1 VKRRPSLEQTLLS
14 YRLPPTIAE
23 RVTGLPEPDQVALAR
38 LIEEIGQPGLDRL
51 LNALA
56 PIAPGG
62 RRAGYAE
69 LEPLL
74 RQMAAEMMA
83 QNPHL
88 HAIGANWRKGANTA
102 AKTVAKSP
110 AGEEFRKACGIEL
123 DSLRTRLVRAWK
135 EHGRRLLQ
143 EHVVAAQD
151 TTWFVKACQELR
163 REGSEWTVLMDK
175 FSGLN
180 AVEDK
185 FCPRY
190 IRSKCDKWAAVPNK
204 GRHPHDTDSH

>member
-1 VKRRPSLEQTLLS
+1 LRQ
-14 YRLPPTIAE
+14 A
-23 RVTGLPEPDQVALAR
+23 GD
-38 LIEEIGQPGLDRL
+38 
-51 LNALA
+51 
-56 PIAPGG
+56 APGN
-62 RRAGYAE
+62 AE

-74 RQMAAEMMA
+74 RQMATEMVA

-88 HAIGANWRKGANTA
+88 HAIGANWRKGA
-102 AKTVAKSP
+102 KSP
-110 AGEEFRKACGIEL
+110 AGEEFREACGIEL
-123 DSLRTRLVRAWK
+123 DSLRKRLVRAWK

-151 TTWFVKACQELR
+151 TAWFAYVKACQELR

-185 FCPRY
+185 FCPR
-190 IRSKCDKWAAVPNK
+190 
-204 GRHPHDTDSH
+204 

>member
-1 VKRRPSLEQTLLS
+1 MPWRPLRQ
-14 YRLPPTIAE
+14 A
-23 RVTGLPEPDQVALAR
+23 GA
-38 LIEEIGQPGLDRL
+38 
-51 LNALA
+51 
-56 PIAPGG
+56 APGT
-62 RRAGYAE
+62 
-69 LEPLL
+69 LSLSPLL

-110 AGEEFRKACGIEL
+110 AGEEFREACGIEL
-123 DSLRTRLVRAWK
+123 DSLRKRLVRAWT

-151 TTWFVKACQELR
+151 TGWFVKACQELR

-185 FCPRY
+185 FCPR
-190 IRSKCDKWAAVPNK
+190 
-204 GRHPHDTDSH
+204 